1 MDQAWRDGIDMTTR
15 RIAAKTSLELQ
26 SDDRQ
31 ADSTAIAQRFVPLLR
46 QPIRNVKTWPM
57 TDLEILDR

>member
-1 MDQAWRDGIDMTTR
+1 MTTR

-31 ADSTAIAQRFVPLLR
+31 ADSTAFAHRFVPLLR